1 MVIATADILTDESL
15 VHRLLVSQHPDLAA
29 ERISFAGNGW
39 DNDLYRVGDELVA
52 RLPRRKVAVTL
63 LLQEQRW
70 LPEIAAR
77 LSVAIPRPARPTAR
91 RETDCPAHPRE
102 RAHAADARRS
112 PGRVRDRHGR

>member
-77 LSVAIPRPARPTAR
+77 LSVSLAVV
-91 RETDCPAHPRE
+91 D
-102 RAHAADARRS
+102 HAMVH
-112 PGRVRDRHGR
+112 GNDRL